1 MERGETIEYLKT
13 IQFKGVQTVRAKIV
27 AIRQVAPKI
36 QEILLDN
43 GDKVHNLQK

>member
-1 MERGETIEYLKT
+1 MKKGDTIKYERE
-13 IQFKGVQTVRAKIV
+13 IQFKGKETTTAKIV

-43 GDKVHNLQK
+43 GDRVHHLEK

>member
-1 MERGETIEYLKT
+1 MKKGDTVTYLKD
-13 IQFKGVQTVRAKIV
+13 IQFKGVETIKAKIV

-43 GDKVHNLQK
+43 GDKVHNLEK